1 MSEPVSVNYKLPVC
15 DCSAK
20 NMPFGRCCKSVA
32 WLKDDESMAERL
44 KEAGWKSSGDAQWSG
59 AEALRVEILSA
70 IARARGEA

>member
-1 MSEPVSVNYKLPVC
+1 MNEHVSLNYKLQEC

-20 NMPFGRCCKSVA
+20 DMPFGRCCKSVA

-44 KEAGWKSSGDAQWSG
+44 KAAGWKSSGDAQYSG
-59 AEALRVEILSA
+59 AEALRVEIISA